1 MKVERNDDQILVRLP
16 SGMKSLMEMAAR
28 RDGVTTQEWI
38 REALQSRLSLLNA
51 GWRRS
56 RRPQLSKSKRSE
68 NLRVSGLF
76 FCECGESEV
85 LLWLRTV
92 TLGAAS
98 AEQVDRLASG
108 AGCPSRRAG
117 GRFTGSGSFR

>member
-1 MKVERNDDQILVRLP
+1 MKEERNDDQILVRLP
-16 SGMKSLMEMAAR
+16 SGMKIRMEMAAR
-28 RDGVTTQEWI
+28 REGVTTQEWI
-38 REALQSRLSLLNA
+38 RKAMQSRLSLLNA

-85 LLWLRTV
+85 LQRVRTAPK
-92 TLGAAS
+92 GQA
-98 AEQVDRLASG
+98 
-108 AGCPSRRAG
+108 
-117 GRFTGSGSFR
+117 